1 MEDSNEMKNQNVDK
15 PNQDGMNMQPN
26 DGKLLNFDAN
36 SLDIGVW
43 GVSVVLG
50 GALYGWNAALVTG
63 FGMYSLAQGL
73 IRLAMLN
80 CFIFVID

>member
-1 MEDSNEMKNQNVDK
+1 MSDNTKEKVYQNVVNNTDNK
-15 PNQDGMNMQPN
+15 AVKAN
-26 DGKLLNFDAN
+26 DEKILNYDAN

-63 FGMYSLAQGL
+63 FGMYSLAQGSVSCYYPYL
-73 IRLAMLN
+73 
-80 CFIFVID
+80 

>member
-1 MEDSNEMKNQNVDK
+1 MNHYPNCVPKNFNRMDDSNDTKK
-15 PNQDGMNMQPN
+15 
-26 DGKLLNFDAN
+26 GKVLSYDAN

-63 FGMYSLAQGL
+63 FGMYSLAQGMIVWYL
-73 IRLAMLN
+73 LEKKIAKR
-80 CFIFVID
+80 IYE

>member
-73 IRLAMLN
+73 IRLILFYI
-80 CFIFVID
+80 CR

>member
-1 MEDSNEMKNQNVDK
+1 MDDSNDTKK
-15 PNQDGMNMQPN
+15 
-26 DGKLLNFDAN
+26 GKVLSYDAN

-63 FGMYSLAQGL
+63 FGMYSLAQGM
-73 IRLAMLN
+73 I
-80 CFIFVID
+80 V

>member
-1 MEDSNEMKNQNVDK
+1 MNESNEKRNENMDK
-15 PNQDGMNMQPN
+15 PDQYRMNMQPN
-26 DGKLLNFDAN
+26 DDKLLNYDAN

-73 IRLAMLN
+73 IRLILFYI
-80 CFIFVID
+80 CR

>member
-1 MEDSNEMKNQNVDK
+1 MNNQNMDT
-15 PNQDGMNMQPN
+15 PDQNGMNVLNN
-26 DGKLLNFDAN
+26 DKLLNYDAN

-43 GVSVVLG
+43 GINIVLG